1 MAKIPALNSIRV
13 IPRENDFL
21 ERRIGSR
28 GEIFFDQ
35 ELKTLRLYDGINP
48 GGITLLRADLD
59 NIEGQIS
66 SVFVGAT
73 PPSGV
78 DEGTI
83 WFDSTTAKLYIYYN
97 DGNSFQWI
105 QPATTAFGGG
115 GGGGGASAINDLVDV
130 SIVSP
135 SSGQVL
141 KYNGTAWVND
151 ADSTSSGS
159 VNLDSLDDVTI
170 SGPSNGQILK
180 YNGSV
185 WVNQNETASATNLNA
200 LTDVTISN
208 LSTNQILKYNGSQW
222 VNTSDTG
229 GVSGLT
235 AGTGISVSS
244 ATGNV
249 TVTNTGVTQILA
261 GDNITVD
268 HVGSVWTVNAVVG
281 SGGGGITLEESQDG
295 AASLFSNGTH
305 SGISFVY
312 NDAANA
318 ISATVGNIVLG
329 EGTTGSYIATIS
341 TTSGLTGGS
350 IGSEGTNISLGIDTA
365 IVATLTGTQTLTGKT
380 ISGSNNTLSNIA
392 NASLTNSSLT
402 INGSSVSLGGSVNLN
417 INSLSDVT
425 ITTASTN
432 QILRYNGTAW
442 VNSAEQTV
450 SINSFSTIAVSGQNS
465 VVADSS
471 SDTLTLVAGS
481 GISLTTNNTNDEIT
495 IESTVTLPTF
505 ATLTESAAASLTID
519 KIYLQAITRI
529 VVTNS
534 GNSAYLFD
542 QYSGNNPTIYALS
555 GTTIA
560 FELNCPGHPFLIQDG
575 TATNYNTGLVHV
587 SSTGEVTT
595 GSNAQGYAN
604 GTLYW
609 KVPSSISGTYR
620 YQCSAHVPMV
630 GAITVKS
637 FASI

>member
-1 MAKIPALNSIRV
+1 MAQIPALNSIRV
-13 IPRENDFL
+13 IPRDNDFL

-35 ELKTLRLYDGINP
+35 QLKTLRLYDGINP

-73 PPSGV
+73 PPSGI

-83 WFDSTTAKLYIYYN
+83 WFDSNTAKLYIYYN
-97 DGNSFQWI
+97 DGNSFQWV
-105 QPATTAFGGG
+105 QPTTTAYGAGGS
-115 GGGGGASAINDLVDV
+115 GGGASAITDLVDV
-130 SIVSP
+130 SITSP

-141 KYNGTAWVND
+141 KYNGSAWVND
-151 ADSTSSGS
+151 ADSTSGGS
-159 VNLDSLDDVTI
+159 VNLDSLDDVAI
-170 SGPSNGQILK
+170 SGPSTGQILK
-180 YNGSV
+180 YNGTN
-185 WVNQNETASATNLNA
+185 WVNQAETASATNLNA

-222 VNTSDTG
+222 INTSDTG
-229 GVSGLT
+229 GVSALT

-249 TVTNTGVTQILA
+249 TITNTGVTTIQA

-268 HVGSVWTVNAVVG
+268 HVGSVWTINAVVG
-281 SGGGGITLEESQDG
+281 SGGGGITLEEAQDG
-295 AASLFSNGTH
+295 AATLFSNGAH

-312 NDAANA
+312 NDAGNA

-329 EGTTGSYIATIS
+329 EGTTGNYIATI
-341 TTSGLTGGS
+341 TTGSGLTGGS
-350 IGSEGTNISLGIDTA
+350 LGSEGTSINLGVDTSV
-365 IVATLTGTQTLTGKT
+365 VATLTGTQTLTGKT

-392 NASLTNSSLT
+392 NSSLTNSSIT
-402 INGSSVSLGGSVNLN
+402 VNGSTVSLGGTVTLG

-425 ITTASTN
+425 ITTASN
-432 QILRYNGTAW
+432 GQVLKYNGSQW
-442 VNSAEQTV
+442 VNAAEQSI

-465 VVADSS
+465 VIADSS
-471 SDTLTLVAGS
+471 SDTLTLIAGS
-481 GISLTTNNTNDEIT
+481 GIALTTNNTNDEIT

-505 ATLTESAAASLTID
+505 ATLTESAATSLTID

-542 QYSGNNPTIYALS
+542 QYTGNNPTLYALS

-587 SSTGEVTT
+587 SATGEVTT

-609 KVPSSISGTYR
+609 KVPGSISGTYR
-620 YQCSAHVPMV
+620 YQCSAHVAMV
-630 GAITVKS
+630 GAITVKG